1 MQCPLWGSE
10 KLGSL
15 FIMTWLIC
23 GAFEFPRLI
32 SVLRALEGQR
42 KGVKY
47 NRRSD
52 TCHLLLSS
60 SKKYLEGGMDSS
72 YRWETE
78 VGGGKMTRAG
88 SLRGQGRQDWD
99 VFFFF
104 FLVCITMIS
113 QNQLKNQDYPL
124 LVYSD
129 IPHPYLF
136 SQTPAPGWSRSCYP
150 CSPYHR

>member
-72 YRWETE
+72 YR
-78 VGGGKMTRAG
+78 
-88 SLRGQGRQDWD
+88 
-99 VFFFF
+99 
-104 FLVCITMIS
+104 
-113 QNQLKNQDYPL
+113 
-124 LVYSD
+124 
-129 IPHPYLF
+129 
-136 SQTPAPGWSRSCYP
+136 
-150 CSPYHR
+150 